1 MNDAFTVPQVYFPTT
16 GEVWRWLLP
25 GYLFTIAVETPVL
38 LLLLS
43 RAHRWPRR
51 LAAGFWLT
59 ACSYPVVVVA
69 LPLLIGLE
77 PRWRYLAVAETFAPL
92 SECVLFALAFHT
104 AETRRADRWRDF
116 AAITAA
122 NLASFLLGEWLGQHG
137 WFDWLTG

>member
-1 MNDAFTVPQVYFPTT
+1 MTELLFPPPS
-16 GEVWRWLLP
+16 ELWAWMP
-25 GYLFTIAVETPVL
+25 KGYLFTIAIETPVL

-43 RAHRWPRR
+43 RAHHWPRR
-51 LAAGFWLT
+51 LAAGGWLT

-69 LPLLIGLE
+69 LPLLLGLE

-122 NLASFLLGEWLGQHG
+122 NLASFLLGEWLQGQGERG
-137 WFDWLTG
+137 WPEWLWGG